1 MCVIISILLPSLLS
15 LSPFCSLAQTMSWCY
30 TSEDLVTPPVLYIA
44 PYGPY
49 DPYSII
55 SLDTSSLSIPSRTL
69 SEDWFARP
77 LVLFLVDF
85 LGPVNLHR
93 YIGPWP
99 SALPFLGPLLL
110 TSQPVY
116 YAYSQAFWHQTVAV
130 WDSNEICVETTV
142 VVDTLGPAKVWP
154 HG

>member
-1 MCVIISILLPSLLS
+1 MAGSNDEL
-15 LSPFCSLAQTMSWCY
+15 
-30 TSEDLVTPPVLYIA
+30 TPPPLYIA

-49 DPYSII
+49 DPYSTIA
-55 SLDTSSLSIPSRTL
+55 LDTSSLSIPSRTL

-142 VVDTLGPAKVWP
+142 VVDTLEPTRHRT
-154 HG
+154 HGLCVTVRCQWKKSSTSSSTSTSL

>member
-1 MCVIISILLPSLLS
+1 MCVIISTLLPSLLS

-69 SEDWFARP
+69 SENWFARP
-77 LVLFLVDF
+77 LVLFLVDVRI
-85 LGPVNLHR
+85 L
-93 YIGPWP
+93 W
-99 SALPFLGPLLL
+99 STALPYLGPLLL

-130 WDSNEICVETTV
+130 WDSEDVHLN
-142 VVDTLGPAKVWP
+142 DPQ
-154 HG
+154 